1 MKILHFIVFQNVT
14 GMSPIQQEDF
24 SELPPNQRR
33 KKLQAKIDELTGK
46 ISQVRMTTSAV
57 YWTPRKPFYVQ
68 ETAARDGLMKMKT
81 VYEANPA
88 LGDPMSIQVMIAGT
102 VSMIIREC
110 IQTNNHPQGQLTE
123 NGHRLDKLRADFRR
137 YQGWLEEADGSPAS
151 TLSIRTG
158 NGTSEASPRRSS
170 VSDEVESLSRSASDS
185 SVNHNK
191 NGSLVT
197 SIISQG

>member
-1 MKILHFIVFQNVT
+1 MSLIYEFPEIKYFVFRRLLLVT
-14 GMSPIQQEDF
+14 GWWRWRQCTRPT
-24 SELPPNQRR
+24 RR
-33 KKLQAKIDELTGK
+33 WGTRCQYRWWLRWHIAAMHSNK
-46 ISQVRMTTSAV
+46 
-57 YWTPRKPFYVQ
+57 TP
-68 ETAARDGLMKMKT
+68 
-81 VYEANPA
+81 
-88 LGDPMSIQVMIAGT
+88 
-102 VSMIIREC
+102 
-110 IQTNNHPQGQLTE
+110 PQGQLTE

-197 SIISQG
+197 SIISQGWVKSGNQNHRD

>member
-1 MKILHFIVFQNVT
+1 MTISIMASFRVFT
-14 GMSPIQQEDF
+14 LYF
-24 SELPPNQRR
+24 
-33 KKLQAKIDELTGK
+33 
-46 ISQVRMTTSAV
+46 
-57 YWTPRKPFYVQ
+57 VQ

-88 LGDPMSIQVMIAGT
+88 LGDPMSIQVMMVVTSAIMYSNKT
-102 VSMIIREC
+102 
-110 IQTNNHPQGQLTE
+110 PQGQLTE
-123 NGHRLDKLRADFRR
+123 NGHRLDKLRSDFRR

-151 TLSIRTG
+151 TLSIR
-158 NGTSEASPRRSS
+158 NGTEASPRRSS

>member
-1 MKILHFIVFQNVT
+1 MHSNK
-14 GMSPIQQEDF
+14 
-24 SELPPNQRR
+24 
-33 KKLQAKIDELTGK
+33 
-46 ISQVRMTTSAV
+46 
-57 YWTPRKPFYVQ
+57 TP
-68 ETAARDGLMKMKT
+68 
-81 VYEANPA
+81 
-88 LGDPMSIQVMIAGT
+88 
-102 VSMIIREC
+102 
-110 IQTNNHPQGQLTE
+110 PQGQLTE
-123 NGHRLDKLRADFRR
+123 NGHRLDKLRSDFRR